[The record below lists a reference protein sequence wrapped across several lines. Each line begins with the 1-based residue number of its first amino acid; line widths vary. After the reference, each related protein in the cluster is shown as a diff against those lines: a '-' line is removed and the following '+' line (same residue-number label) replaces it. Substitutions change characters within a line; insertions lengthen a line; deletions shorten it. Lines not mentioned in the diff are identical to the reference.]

1 MFTLSIKFVALAVK
15 STANHTHYIFTKLI
29 NICLFCSF
37 KTKYLWLFNTLHLQ
51 HTNANLYDNFQQQ
64 AQEKLS

>member
-15 STANHTHYIFTKLI
+15 LTANHTHYIFTKII

-37 KTKYLWLFNTLHLQ
+37 KTKIYGCLTCCTFKQ
-51 HTNANLYDNFQQQ
+51 QMQIYDNFQQQ

>member
-15 STANHTHYIFTKLI
+15 LTANHTHYFFAKLI

-37 KTKYLWLFNTLHLQ
+37 KKKNYNCLTHVYH
-51 HTNANLYDNFQQQ
+51 
-64 AQEKLS
+64 